1 MKKSKQMKNIK
12 ESKEVKKVAQVVS
25 LALFAL
31 CVDTSFAFGT
41 YNHNITIRNQPSFG
55 EIMERG
61 AQRMHENNMLNQ
73 QLQMQQQMQRQNEM
87 FQMLQQQQ
95 ILNKQEHLQKLASDP
110 EYALRDK
117 LNQKSNALGRVMKE
131 SDEKLGTLNEKG
143 KMLNEEFDLLR
154 NEAKPLQDKTTS
166 ILARLDTLTEK
177 EKALDTSKLLPQEK
191 DEIKNFLSKAVEL
204 NTKRQAMNNKW
215 QVYDDK
221 ASALNENFNKKAT
234 DFVNMLQKY
243 STEMEKYQHKIEYD
257 NKAYEAFLNIAE
269 KKVELFL
276 NGSREKEAYILKQE
290 KLYEEADK
298 LVAEDIKFCKEVI
311 KHKSFVRKYER
322 FFKKV
327 EKRLGGVG
335 LANFLKNFAKQI
347 IIT

>member
-1 MKKSKQMKNIK
+1 MKKMK
-12 ESKEVKKVAQVVS
+12 ESREMKKVAQVVS

-55 EIMERG
+55 EILERG

-73 QLQMQQQMQRQNEM
+73 QLRTQRQMQFEDQMFQMQQQ
-87 FQMLQQQQ
+87 QQL
-95 ILNKQEHLQKLASDP
+95 LNKQEHLQKLASDP
-110 EYALRDK
+110 EYAFRDK

-131 SDEKLGTLNEKG
+131 SDEKIGTLNEKG
-143 KMLNEEFDLLR
+143 KMLNEEFGLLR

-166 ILARLDTLTEK
+166 IFARLDILTQK

-204 NTKRQAMNNKW
+204 NTKRQAMDNKW
-215 QVYDDK
+215 QVYNDK
-221 ASALNENFNKKAT
+221 ASTLNENFYKKAT

-243 STEMEKYQHKIEYD
+243 SAEMEKYQHKIEYD

-269 KKVELFL
+269 KKAEVMINLA
-276 NGSREKEAYILKQE
+276 REKEAYILKLE

-298 LVAEDIKFCKEVI
+298 LVAEDMKFCKEVI
-311 KHKSFVRKYER
+311 KHKSFIRKYER

-327 EKRLGGVG
+327 EKRLGV
-335 LANFLKNFAKQI
+335 
-347 IIT
+347 